1 MEIED
6 KTGQPRSNDD
16 LKDALEVVEDTAV
29 EDILKMPPRLAVF
42 LPTIREALKELLDI
56 KEHIGLLKKV
66 DKDVLVTNETST
78 NDGKVQTESQK
89 FIAD

>member
-1 MEIED
+1 MGIED
-6 KTGQPRSNDD
+6 KTGQPRSNDE
-16 LKDALEVVEDTAV
+16 LKEAISIVEKEIVKVDFRTPT
-29 EDILKMPPRLAVF
+29 LFLQ